1 MDSDLEKLLDR
12 FIEQSMEV
20 QQKHYGALP
29 QLPFDP
35 DWPSACVVESEP
47 NADQSV
53 HWHPVTQQPASDM
66 FERLAKVLEI
76 ELHPDIR
83 TWYTRYWS
91 DPLPARHPDG
101 ELTLL
106 FCWNEEDMERLR
118 GNQLGHLMAKQKQ
131 RHPLSLFFACT
142 DGDEFMTV
150 DNRDGSVWLERP
162 GRKPI
167 KRLAGSLS
175 EFLAALTPLPIAYSL
190 KQ

>member
-1 MDSDLEKLLDR
+1 MDH

-20 QQKHYGALP
+20 QHKHCGALP

-35 DWPSACVVESEP
+35 AWPSACIVENDP
-47 NADQSV
+47 TPDHMI
-53 HWHPVTQQPASDM
+53 HWRPVRQQPTSDM
-66 FERLAKVLEI
+66 FERLAEALEI
-76 ELHPDIR
+76 QLHPDIR

-91 DPLPARHPDG
+91 DPLPARHEDG

-106 FCWNEEDMERLR
+106 LCWNDEDMERLR
-118 GNQLGHLMAKQKQ
+118 GNLLGHLMAKQKQ
-131 RHPLSLFFACT
+131 HQPLSLFFACT

-167 KRLAGSLS
+167 RQLAGSLS
-175 EFLAALTPLPIAYSL
+175 EFLATLTPLPSPSSSER
-190 KQ
+190 